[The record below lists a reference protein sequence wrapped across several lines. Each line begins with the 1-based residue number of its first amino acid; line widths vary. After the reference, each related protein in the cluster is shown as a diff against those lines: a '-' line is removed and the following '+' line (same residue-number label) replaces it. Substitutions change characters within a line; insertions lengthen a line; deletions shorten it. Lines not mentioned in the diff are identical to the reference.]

1 MSMRTT
7 QCVARYS
14 PNRWDTPRAS
24 ACSNGNKK
32 KPDVTMRNE
41 TAHRPTPRITL
52 QRSNPLEQSLAPAR
66 GSLACILLF
75 MYIQVHAYHDVSV
88 L

>member
-7 QCVARYS
+7 PCVARYS

-24 ACSNGNKK
+24 ACTDGNKK

-52 QRSNPLEQSLAPAR
+52 QRSNPLEQSLAPT
-66 GSLACILLF
+66 LAQFGLHIANHVYTSTCI
-75 MYIQVHAYHDVSV
+75 S
-88 L
+88 

>member
-24 ACSNGNKK
+24 TCTNGNKK

-41 TAHRPTPRITL
+41 TAHRPTPRITF

-66 GSLACILLF
+66 TQFGLHIANHVYTSTCI
-75 MYIQVHAYHDVSV
+75 S
-88 L
+88 

>member
-1 MSMRTT
+1 MSIRTT
-7 QCVARYS
+7 QSVARYS

-24 ACSNGNKK
+24 TCSNGNKK

-66 GSLACILLF
+66 AQFGLHIAIHVYTSTCI
-75 MYIQVHAYHDVSV
+75 S
-88 L
+88 

>member
-7 QCVARYS
+7 PCVARYS

-24 ACSNGNKK
+24 ACTDGNKK

-41 TAHRPTPRITL
+41 TAHLPTPRITL
-52 QRSNPLEQSLAPAR
+52 QHSNPLEQSLAPAR
-66 GSLACILLF
+66 AQFGLHIAIHVYTSTCI
-75 MYIQVHAYHDVSV
+75 S
-88 L
+88 